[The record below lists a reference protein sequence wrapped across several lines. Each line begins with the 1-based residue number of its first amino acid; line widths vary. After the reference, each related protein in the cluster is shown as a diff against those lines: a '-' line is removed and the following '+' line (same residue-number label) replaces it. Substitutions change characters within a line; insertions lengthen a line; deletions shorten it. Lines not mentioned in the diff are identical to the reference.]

1 MWTKHI
7 KSTVFTRIKTD
18 GTAKLKSQFPNIYF
32 TTSDKMPTNP
42 KFPTVYLKKLQSPEK
57 GRTLDGTTVNATLAS
72 FQIDV
77 IDNKSDNNA
86 ENVAD
91 VIADIMKSMGIEML
105 GDPFPDSQSTGE
117 YRFTSRWQRLIGA
130 GEYKKL

>member
-1 MWTKHI
+1 MWTKYI
-7 KSTVFTRIKTD
+7 KSIVFTRIKTE

-57 GRTLDGTTVNATLAS
+57 GRTLDGKTLNGVLAN

-91 VIADIMKSMGIEML
+91 VIGDIMKSMRFGMV

-117 YRFTSRWQRLIGA
+117 YRFTARYQGVIA
-130 GEYKKL
+130 DEDKF